1 MSDKRLQ
8 WIEDCG
14 ADLLDSLRS
23 VYQGESPMPQGQVS
37 NLAISDKGIA
47 RDALG
52 QIWRDL
58 VTDSTQLASPW
69 MIGHMDTAPHPA
81 AAMTDA
87 IVSALNNNLLFR
99 ELSPLASRIEELLTA
114 EFAQQL
120 HLPQTTPGLFCSGG
134 SLANLTALF
143 AAVGGYSGSVPRDDI
158 LLALP
163 DSGHTSLTKAAAIL
177 GFPARNVVK
186 IATDEGGRLRPENL
200 DAVLGRSKH
209 AQKIAVGVMGGTV
222 TGAVD
227 DFSDLGEVTHQ
238 HGAWF
243 HIDAIYGGA
252 LAYSRHHRHHLTG
265 IEKAHSLVLGP
276 QKWLFVPR
284 LSALALFP
292 GAETG
297 DDFDRRLGMT
307 MPYSAGS
314 ESHRGTWG
322 LQGSRRADALTL
334 WVLLKM
340 LGRKEMGRL
349 VDEGIA
355 LTRRFHSL
363 LESSPATTPMHL
375 PDLNLQVFRLGAADK
390 TGKRLLRVQKQLAE
404 NGRGWL
410 SVAPWKGEYLLRSVL
425 LNPET
430 TDGHLEDLLRDL
442 EGINDS

>member
-14 ADLLDSLRS
+14 AELLDSLQS
-23 VYQGESPMPQGQVS
+23 VYQGERPMPAGQVS
-37 NLAISDKGIA
+37 ELAIADTGLASGELA
-47 RDALG
+47 
-52 QIWRDL
+52 QIWRNL
-58 VTDSTQLASPW
+58 IADSTQLASPW
-69 MIGHMDTAPHPA
+69 MIGHMDSAPHPA

-99 ELSPLASRIEELLTA
+99 ELSPLASQVEELLIT

-120 HLPQTTPGLFCSGG
+120 QLPSHTAGLFCSGG

-143 AAVGGYSGSVPRDDI
+143 AAVGGYGSAIPRDDI

-200 DAVLGRSKH
+200 DAVLGGSRH
-209 AQKIAVGVMGGTV
+209 ALKIAVGVMGGTV

-227 DFSDLGEVTHQ
+227 DFSDLGEVTQQ
-238 HGAWF
+238 HGAWL
-243 HIDAIYGGA
+243 HIDGIYGGA
-252 LAYSRHHRHHLTG
+252 LAYSRHNRHHLTG
-265 IEKAHSLVLGP
+265 IAKAQSIVLGP
-276 QKWLFVPR
+276 QKWLYVPR

-292 GAETG
+292 GAG
-297 DDFDRRLGMT
+297 KDGDFDQRLAVP
-307 MPYSAGS
+307 MPYSAGG

-340 LGRKEMGRL
+340 LGRREIGRL
-349 VDEGIA
+349 VDEGIE
-355 LTRRFHSL
+355 LTRRFHAL
-363 LESSPATTPMHL
+363 LETSPVTTPLHL
-375 PDLNLQVFRLGAADK
+375 PDLNLQAFRLGAADK
-390 TGKRLLRVQKQLAE
+390 SGERLLEVQKQLTK

-430 TDGHLEDLLRDL
+430 TDAHLEGVIDDLQA
-442 EGINDS
+442 ITSS

>member
-14 ADLLDSLRS
+14 NDLLDSLRS
-23 VYQGESPMPQGQVS
+23 VYQSERPMPAGQAS
-37 NLAISDKGIA
+37 SLAITDMGLA
-47 RDALG
+47 PDALG
-52 QIWRDL
+52 QVWRDL
-58 VTDSTQLASPW
+58 IADSTQLASPW
-69 MIGHMDTAPHPA
+69 MIGHMDSAPHPA

-99 ELSPLASRIEELLTA
+99 ELSPLASRVEELLIA

-120 HLPQTTPGLFCSGG
+120 HLPSETPGLFCSGG

-143 AAVGGYSGSVPRDDI
+143 AACGGYAGSAPRNDI

-186 IATDEGGRLRPENL
+186 IATDDGGRLLPEKL
-200 DAVLGRSKH
+200 DAVLERSRH
-209 AQKIAVGVMGGTV
+209 AHKIAVGVLGGTV

-238 HGAWF
+238 HGAWL
-243 HIDAIYGGA
+243 HIDGIYGGA
-252 LAYSRHHRHHLTG
+252 LAYSAHNRHHLTG
-265 IEKAHSLVLGP
+265 IDKAQSIVLGP

-292 GAETG
+292 GT
-297 DDFDRRLGMT
+297 DDFDDRLGVP
-307 MPYSAGS
+307 MPYSAGG
-314 ESHRGTWG
+314 EAHRGTWG

-334 WVLLKM
+334 WVLLKL
-340 LGRKEMGRL
+340 LGRREIGRM
-349 VDEGIA
+349 VDEGIGM
-355 LTRRFHSL
+355 TRRFHSL
-363 LESSPATTPMHL
+363 LEASPGTTPLHL
-375 PDLNLQVFRLGAADK
+375 PDLNLQVFRLGGADK
-390 TGKRLLRVQKQLAE
+390 SGERLLRVQSRLKE

-410 SVAPWKGEYLLRSVL
+410 SVSPWKGEYLLRSVL

-430 TDGHLEDLLRDL
+430 NDGHLAGLIEDLESLN
-442 EGINDS
+442 GS